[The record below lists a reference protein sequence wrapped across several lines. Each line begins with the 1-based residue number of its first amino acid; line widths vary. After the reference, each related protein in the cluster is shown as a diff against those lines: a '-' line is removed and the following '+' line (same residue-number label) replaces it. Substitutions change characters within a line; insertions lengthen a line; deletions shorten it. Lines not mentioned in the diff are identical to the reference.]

1 MASLNVENIPDD
13 LYARLQQLAAAQNR
27 SISEEVLSLLERV
40 LQAEEPKHIS
50 PEATRQLL
58 AEIRERRD
66 RRPVAMAELD
76 STALIREDR
85 DSR

>member
-1 MASLNVENIPDD
+1 MASLNVDNIPDE

-27 SISEEVLSLLERV
+27 SISEEVLSLLERA
-40 LQAEEPKHIS
+40 LQAEEPKQIS

-58 AEIRERRD
+58 AEIRERRVNPAD
-66 RRPVAMAELD
+66 FGLPD
-76 STALIREDR
+76 STSLIREDR